1 MIPEPILSIG
11 SFSIYMY
18 GVMIGLGVLGTFIV
32 LFTYGKKCGLGE
44 KFLDFTFYNGIATVA
59 FGFFSAMLFQAIYNY
74 IDNPEAGFDL
84 CGMYADFDFSPV
96 TESTERWYVVARTRK
111 VGDWYLCEGAR

>member
-1 MIPEPILSIG
+1 MKKKLFVLSDVHG
-11 SFSIYMY
+11 H
-18 GVMIGLGVLGTFIV
+18 
-32 LFTYGKKCGLGE
+32 FTAMKKA
-44 KFLDFTFYNGIATVA
+44 LD
-59 FGFFSAMLFQAIYNY
+59 
-74 IDNPEAGFDL
+74 EAGFDL